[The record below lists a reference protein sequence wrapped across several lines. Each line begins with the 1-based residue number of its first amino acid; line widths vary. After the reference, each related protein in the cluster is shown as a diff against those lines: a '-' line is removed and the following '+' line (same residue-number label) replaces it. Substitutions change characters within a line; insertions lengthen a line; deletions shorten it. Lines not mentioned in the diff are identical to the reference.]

1 VARSDAAV
9 RNRRAREHGASGHL
23 QTNGVMTTA
32 SIPDPTSGPAPAAG
46 AGGPVFDAA
55 RYGVLVES
63 VAEGV
68 IVFDPTGTIVLINE
82 QAQTLLGLGADA
94 EVVGHLAD
102 EPGTTALTIDGDPI
116 AVEDLPVPCTLRTG
130 EPGDMVLGVDTGSG
144 RCSWISV
151 RSAPLEGGGV
161 VATVR
166 DATHLKLAR
175 DLDRAVLDLATT
187 AVEVP
192 VGQLTEVL
200 EHTLGIMGR
209 VTAADRVVY
218 VTIDRSEGR
227 AVVTHDWSAE
237 GEHVPRLGGVPLDLI
252 PTLLGLLTRRETIVS
267 SRAELEP
274 GRDYAHG
281 ILEIWQVE
289 AAVTVPVMDGGQ
301 LAGFVVFGWR
311 LPQEV
316 PPEVHRFA
324 TIAGQ
329 LLGSLHVRSRVDR
342 ELREL
347 NASLDDRVRARS
359 HELALA
365 QERMQA
371 LVDALPDLMFE
382 LDPDGIFVNVHA
394 PSGSVLESPPEAFLG
409 RHVQEMVEPDMA
421 AAVEAAMDRIRSS
434 LAFEVIEYHV
444 TTDAGAAL
452 TLECRLVP
460 RQDGGILAIIRD
472 VSGPAERYRMQR
484 EQAAQLAA
492 ANRELEMAVEA
503 KDDFL
508 ASVSHELR
516 TPLAAMLG
524 LTEILLDEP
533 GSLTDR
539 QRTSLETVQVSGHHL
554 LGLINDLLDIDG
566 LRKGQTVLERSEVLL
581 SEVAREAVD
590 LVRPLADIRGVHLE
604 LVLAPPLTRA
614 PDPGAPVED
623 ASDAPSAAP
632 GAAGL
637 TVRADRR
644 RVRQILLS
652 LLDNAVKFTNPGGS
666 AGVQVWAPNPDEV
679 TIAVWDTGLGIAEED
694 RERIFEPF
702 TQVPSGLAQ
711 RQDGSGLGL
720 ALVGHLVA
728 LHGGRVELESAP
740 GRGSRFAVTLPVTGA
755 ATATGAAT
763 GAGGGPVSGPA
774 GGADPTGNAPAD
786 AQVEV

>member
-1 VARSDAAV
+1 MTKPSNPDSVG
-9 RNRRAREHGASGHL
+9 RA
-23 QTNGVMTTA
+23 
-32 SIPDPTSGPAPAAG
+32 AAG
-46 AGGPVFDAA
+46 AGAAAGFDAS
-55 RYGVLVES
+55 RYAVLVES

-68 IVFDPTGTIVLINE
+68 IVFDPHGTIVLINE
-82 QAQTLLGLGADA
+82 QAQLLLGLEADA
-94 EVVGHLAD
+94 EVLGHAAD

-116 AVEDLPVPCTLRTG
+116 AMEDLPVPSTLRTG
-130 EPGDMVLGVDTGSG
+130 EPGDMVLGVDAGRG

-187 AVEVP
+187 TVEVP
-192 VGQLTEVL
+192 AGQLTEVL
-200 EHTLGIMGR
+200 DHTLGIMGR
-209 VTAADRVVY
+209 VTDADRVVY
-218 VTIDRSEGR
+218 VTIDRAEGR
-227 AVVTHDWSAE
+227 AVVTHDWSAD
-237 GEHVPRLGGVPLDLI
+237 GELVPRLGGVPLDLI

-267 SRAELEP
+267 QRSRLEP
-274 GRDYAHG
+274 ERDYAHG

-311 LPQEV
+311 APQEV
-316 PPEVHRFA
+316 PAEVHRFA

-347 NASLDDRVRARS
+347 NASLDDRVQARS

-371 LVDALPDLMFE
+371 LIDGLPDLMFE

-394 PSGSVLESPPEAFLG
+394 PADSVLRTAPEAFLG
-409 RHVQEMVEPDMA
+409 RHIQEMIEPDMA
-421 AAVEAAMDRIRSS
+421 AAVEAAMERIRSS
-434 LAFEVIEYHV
+434 LKFEVIEYHV
-444 TTDAGAAL
+444 TTDEGVAL

-472 VSGPAERYRMQR
+472 VSGPAERARMQR
-484 EQAAQLAA
+484 EQAAQLTA

-503 KDDFL
+503 KDEFL

-533 GSLTDR
+533 GALTDH

-554 LGLINDLLDIDG
+554 LGLINDLLDIDR
-566 LRKGQTVLERSEVLL
+566 LRKGHTVLDRSAVVV
-581 SEVAREAVD
+581 SDVAREAVD
-590 LVRPLADIRGVHLE
+590 LVRPLADVRGVHLE
-604 LVLAPPLTRA
+604 LVLAPPLRDHAAA
-614 PDPGAPVED
+614 PDRSGSAEPANGPGGD
-623 ASDAPSAAP
+623 L
-632 GAAGL
+632 GAAAL

-644 RVRQILLS
+644 RVRQILVS

-666 AGVQVWAPNPDEV
+666 AGVQVWAPGHDEV
-679 TIAVWDTGLGIAEED
+679 AVAVWDTGVGIADGD

-702 TQVPSGLAQ
+702 TQVASGPPQ
-711 RQDGSGLGL
+711 RREGPGLGL
-720 ALVGHLVA
+720 ALVAHLVA
-728 LHGGRVELESAP
+728 LHGGRLDVESAP
-740 GRGSRFAVTLPVTGA
+740 GRGSRFTVTLPVDEAGLADGA
-755 ATATGAAT
+755 AGPPDEGVVA
-763 GAGGGPVSGPA
+763 AGGQVDA
-774 GGADPTGNAPAD
+774 PTD